1 MIKFMDGFDQYQGG
15 AGDSSPTALMTAAG
29 YTCSGGVGAAVGR
42 RTDTKAV
49 AILAGSV
56 AKTFS
61 TGSSKVVFGWAYK
74 ATAKRAPIA
83 TISGIGDITWSTV
96 DGKVSIAGGTGT
108 ATILLGLWYYFE
120 VVIDKAAGSVQLWVN
135 NELDVEAALPS
146 AVTTQTAYT
155 VSWVSPSDATPDT
168 KYIDDFIVIDG
179 STGANIDHVD
189 RVGPI
194 QITARLPS
202 VDYLKEWSPSSGS
215 DHYALVDN
223 QPPSATQY
231 IQSNTSGAQDLF
243 QATSGLPETT
253 DIIAVGV
260 VAYNHKSDIDA
271 RQLGLAV
278 GAKGAGQLQVVDAAL
293 TTTDKYSFAVFERGP
308 GGVEWTDELVG
319 DTPFGV
325 VVRP

>member
-15 AGDSSPTALMTAAG
+15 EGATAPAALMAAAG
-29 YTCSGGVGAAVGR
+29 YTCAGNILAAVGR
-42 RTDTKAV
+42 RADTKAI
-49 AILAGSV
+49 AISAGSV
-56 AKTFS
+56 SKTFS

-74 ATAKRAPIA
+74 AAAKRATIA
-83 TISGIGDITWSTV
+83 TISGLGDLTWSTT
-96 DGKVSIAGGTGT
+96 DGKITMAGSTGT

-120 VVIDKAAGSVQLWVN
+120 VVIDKAAGSVQVWVN
-135 NELDVEAALPS
+135 NEMDLEAALPIGAS
-146 AVTTQTAYT
+146 SLASYAVTWA
-155 VSWVSPSDATPDT
+155 SPDADT
-168 KYIDDFIVIDG
+168 KFIDDLIVIDG
-179 STGANIDHVD
+179 TTGTNIDHID

-194 QITARLPS
+194 QIAARLPS
-202 VDYLKEWSPSSGS
+202 VDYLKEWSPSAGG

-243 QATSGLPETT
+243 QATSGLPATT

-293 TTTDKYSFAVFERGP
+293 TTADKYSFAVFERGP
-308 GGVEWTDELVG
+308 GGVEWSDSLVG

>member
-15 AGDSSPTALMTAAG
+15 EGTTAPAVLMAAAG
-29 YTCSGGVGAAVGR
+29 YTCSGNIRAAVGR

-49 AILAGSV
+49 AISAGSV
-56 AKTFS
+56 AKTIS
-61 TGSSKVVFGWAYK
+61 TGSTKVVFGWAYK
-74 ATAKRAPIA
+74 ATAKRATIA
-83 TISGIGDITWSTV
+83 TISGVGDITWRTT

-120 VVIDKAAGSVQLWVN
+120 VVIDKTAGSVQLWVN
-135 NELDVEAALPS
+135 NERDVEAALPG
-146 AVTTQTAYT
+146 AVTSLASYT
-155 VSWVSPSDATPDT
+155 ITWASPDLDT

-179 STGANIDHVD
+179 TTGTNIDHVD

-202 VDYLKEWSPSSGS
+202 VDYLKEWSPSAGD

-278 GAKGAGQLQVVDAAL
+278 GAKGADQLQVVDAAL
-293 TTTDKYSFAVFERGP
+293 TTADKYSFAVFERGP
-308 GGVEWTDELVG
+308 GGVEWSDSLVG